1 MLVNPG
7 GSTYTPTGRARPCRW
22 SQPEKDVI
30 EGQSLLSLRTVN
42 NHRVLAVHRTNGSSL
57 LLSKSLASTDKLL
70 RQLDIVSLMIGAI
83 GVAIAAVASAVV
95 SRARPAAQSPSP
107 DGA

>member
-1 MLVNPG
+1 MTETLAATPG
-7 GSTYTPTGRARPCRW
+7 FSGRLKTR
-22 SQPEKDVI
+22 DY
-30 EGQSLLSLRTVN
+30 
-42 NHRVLAVHRTNGSSL
+42 RVLAVHLTNGSSL

-70 RQLDIVSLMIGAI
+70 RQLDIVSLIIGAI